1 MIRFAIK
8 SLVVLVLIGHA
19 IKLVEP
25 ADPAVAS
32 ATAPHFMP
40 ASYSEGAAPAEI
52 PDVAPQLSSFTNA
65 QIVVSH
71 AARDASGF
79 CEREPLACQSGR
91 ELLVRTAKGVRD
103 LAAGVADWAG
113 AEDRHVDEAEV
124 LPDEEYRPLEGYRG
138 LYPPLPP
145 EPPARRESF

>member
-8 SLVVLVLIGHA
+8 SLVVLVLVGHA

-25 ADPAVAS
+25 ADPAVVS
-32 ATAPHFMP
+32 ATAPHFVP
-40 ASYSEGAAPAEI
+40 ASYSEGTAPGEI
-52 PDVAPQLSSFTNA
+52 PEVATQLSSFTNA

-91 ELLVRTAKGVRD
+91 ELLVRSARSVRD
-103 LAAGVADWAG
+103 LAAGVVDWAG
-113 AEDRHVDEAEV
+113 TEDQPGEESQPV
-124 LPDEEYRPLEGYRG
+124 EEYRPLEGYRG
-138 LYPPLPP
+138 PYPPLPP
-145 EPPARRESF
+145 LEAPARHDSF